1 VIGVWDAFPVAPGHA
16 LLVPKRHVRSWFDA
30 SVEERLALTKAIDV
44 ARFAIEANFHADGYN
59 IGINSGEA
67 AGQTIFHLHVHVIP
81 RIIGDVLDPRGGVR
95 HVIPHKGNYLV
106 PSVSLNPKIAYPKAL
121 FTGGAE
127 DPLFP
132 HLVKHLADSQ
142 SADLAVAF
150 TMRSGLELL
159 QPHLQDLLDR
169 GGSLQVLTGDYLGT
183 TDPDALLR
191 LLDLAGNVRCRVYEA
206 DRNDAKRL
214 ASNSF
219 HPKAYIFRHRDGSCA
234 AFIGSSN
241 LSEMA
246 LKSGVEWNYRALDSK
261 DPSGLREAFEAFD
274 RLFNDPRTVEL
285 TPDWIEEY
293 RSRRPAIKAAPVQIE
308 VIDEPPPVIPEP
320 HKIQAEA
327 LERLRETRAA
337 GNLAGLVVLATGLGK
352 TWLSAFDS
360 AVSKRVLF
368 VAHREEI
375 LTQALETFRLIRP
388 HDVLGRFTGE
398 EKAASAS
405 VLFAS
410 IQTLSRQVH
419 LERFRNDEFDYII
432 VDEFHH
438 AEAHTYRRLINYF
451 TPKFLLG
458 LTATPERT
466 DGADLL
472 TLCGN
477 NLVYRCDIAEGI
489 RADLLCPFRYFG
501 VPDLVDYRN
510 IPWRNKR
517 FDENELTNAV
527 ATQARAQNALEQY
540 QKRGGKRTLAFCV
553 STRHADFM
561 ADFLRAK
568 GIEAVAVHSGQ
579 SSAPRA
585 ESLQKLKD
593 GTLSMICTVDMFN
606 EGVDVRELD
615 TVMMLRPTESRIVW
629 LQQFGRGLRRSD
641 PDKKLTVIDYIGN
654 HRAFLLKPQALF
666 GLQPGDR
673 EIYNLML
680 RLDSGTAE
688 LPPGCEVTYELEV
701 KDILKSLLRV
711 GASATEILKNRYED
725 FLETFG
731 VRPSA
736 MELYQ
741 EGYNPRAM
749 RKDFGSW
756 LGFVNAQNGLSDQEQ
771 KAFSLLSP
779 FLESLE
785 ATEMSKSYKM
795 IVLTA
800 MLNRNSLPGSISL
813 SDLASEVRRLARRD
827 SRIAVDFGDALT
839 SDQSLES
846 HLRRNPIDAW
856 IGGKGTAGTKFFTFE
871 NETFR
876 SELNVPESSVAS
888 GQELIREI
896 VDWRLAEY
904 FARPIATN
912 RKQFVLKVSH
922 SGGNPI
928 LFLPDRDTNPDL
940 PEGWTE
946 IHVDGETLRANFV
959 KIALNIVEGAS
970 GEGNVLSQ
978 VLRKWFGED
987 AGLPG
992 TRHQVILKLEPDGWS
1007 LTPLGM
1013 NAVSIQPYRRYRRDA
1028 IPSLFGL
1035 QYSQMAWGQGFVPQ
1049 GKHVFLFVTLDKT
1062 EHVEAFQYRDHFLS
1076 PNEFEWQSQ
1085 NRTTQQSN
1093 HGQLIKDHDQ
1103 LGVTIH
1109 LFVRAKAKTREGK
1122 GESFLYCG
1130 PLDFESWTGENPI
1143 TVRWRLR
1150 AEVPAPLRGEL
1161 GVPGFNGETVLRQL

>member
-1 VIGVWDAFPVAPGHA
+1 M
-16 LLVPKRHVRSWFDA
+16 
-30 SVEERLALTKAIDV
+30 EERLALTKAIDV

-67 AGQTIFHLHVHVIP
+67 AGQTIFHLHLHVIP
-81 RIIGDVLDPRGGVR
+81 RVIGDVLDPRGGVR
-95 HVIPHKGNYLV
+95 HVIPHKGNYLAS
-106 PSVSLNPKIAYPKAL
+106 SVSPDPARVDHPRAL
-121 FTGGAE
+121 FTGGHE

-142 SADLAVAF
+142 SADMAVAF

-169 GGSLQVLTGDYLGT
+169 GGALRVLTGDYLGT

-214 ASNSF
+214 STSSF
-219 HPKAYIFRHRDGSCA
+219 HPKAYIFQHRDGSCA

-246 LKSGVEWNYRALDSK
+246 LKSGIEWNYRALDSK
-261 DPSGLREAFEAFD
+261 DPSGLREAFDAFD

-285 TPDWIEEY
+285 TPDWIETY
-293 RSRRPAIKAAPVQIE
+293 RSRRPAIKAAPLQIE

-327 LERLRETRAA
+327 LERLRETR
-337 GNLAGLVVLATGLGK
+337 GEGHVAGLVVLATGLGK

-360 AVSKRVLF
+360 AVFKRVLF

-419 LERFRNDEFDYII
+419 LDRFRSDEFDYIV

-438 AEAHTYRRLINYF
+438 AEAQTYRRLIDYF

-510 IPWRNKR
+510 IPWRNKK
-517 FDENELTNAV
+517 FDEDELTNAV
-527 ATQARAQNALEQY
+527 ATQARAQNALEQH

-568 GIEAVAVHSGQ
+568 GIAAVAVHSGQ

-593 GTLSMICTVDMFN
+593 GILSIICTVDMFN
-606 EGVDVRELD
+606 EGVDVPELD

-641 PDKKLTVIDYIGN
+641 PEKKLAVIDYIGN

-673 EIYNLML
+673 EIYNLLL
-680 RLDSGTAE
+680 RLESGTAE

-701 KDILKSLLRV
+701 KYILRSLLRV
-711 GASATEILKNRYED
+711 GGTAPDILKARYQD

-736 MELYQ
+736 MELYE
-741 EGYNPRAM
+741 EGYSPRTM

-756 LGFVNAQNGLSDQEQ
+756 LGFVNAQGGLSNNEVA
-771 KAFSLLSP
+771 AFNTLSP

-785 ATEMSKSYKM
+785 TTEMSKSYKM
-795 IVLTA
+795 VVVTA

-813 SDLASEVRRLARRD
+813 SDLAGEVRRLARRD
-827 SRIAVDFGDALT
+827 SRIAEDFGDALD
-839 SDQSLES
+839 SDQSLEA
-846 HLRRNPIDAW
+846 HLRRNPIEAW
-856 IGGKGTAGTKFFTFE
+856 IGGKGTAGTKYFSFEGGTFQ
-871 NETFR
+871 
-876 SELNVPESSVAS
+876 SQLNIPDSSVTPA
-888 GQELIREI
+888 QELVREI

-904 FARPIATN
+904 FARTIATN
-912 RKQFVLKVSH
+912 GKQSVLKVSH
-922 SGGNPI
+922 SNGNPI
-928 LFLPDRDTNPDL
+928 LFFDRDKNPDL

-946 IHVDGETLRANFV
+946 VRFDGEILRANFV
-959 KIALNIVEGAS
+959 KIALNVVEGAS
-970 GEGNVLSQ
+970 GEGNVLPQ
-978 VLRKWFGED
+978 ILRKWFGED

-992 TRHQVILKLEPDGWS
+992 TRHQVILKLEQAGWS
-1007 LTPLGM
+1007 MTPLGM
-1013 NAVSIQPYRRYRRDA
+1013 NAVSIQPYRRYKRDA
-1028 IPSLFGL
+1028 IPNLFGL
-1035 QYSQMAWGQGFVPQ
+1035 QYTQMAWGQGFVPQ
-1049 GKHVFLFVTLDKT
+1049 GKHVCLFVTPLAVT
-1062 EHVEAFQYRDHFLS
+1062 
-1076 PNEFEWQSQ
+1076 Q
-1085 NRTTQQSN
+1085 NR
-1093 HGQLIKDHDQ
+1093 
-1103 LGVTIH
+1103 
-1109 LFVRAKAKTREGK
+1109 
-1122 GESFLYCG
+1122 
-1130 PLDFESWTGENPI
+1130 P
-1143 TVRWRLR
+1143 
-1150 AEVPAPLRGEL
+1150 
-1161 GVPGFNGETVLRQL
+1161 

>member
-1 VIGVWDAFPVAPGHA
+1 M
-16 LLVPKRHVRSWFDA
+16 L
-30 SVEERLALTKAIDV
+30 
-44 ARFAIEANFHADGYN
+44 
-59 IGINSGEA
+59 
-67 AGQTIFHLHVHVIP
+67 
-81 RIIGDVLDPRGGVR
+81 
-95 HVIPHKGNYLV
+95 
-106 PSVSLNPKIAYPKAL
+106 
-121 FTGGAE
+121 
-127 DPLFP
+127 
-132 HLVKHLADSQ
+132 
-142 SADLAVAF
+142 
-150 TMRSGLELL
+150 
-159 QPHLQDLLDR
+159 
-169 GGSLQVLTGDYLGT
+169 
-183 TDPDALLR
+183 
-191 LLDLAGNVRCRVYEA
+191 
-206 DRNDAKRL
+206 
-214 ASNSF
+214 
-219 HPKAYIFRHRDGSCA
+219 
-234 AFIGSSN
+234 
-241 LSEMA
+241 
-246 LKSGVEWNYRALDSK
+246 
-261 DPSGLREAFEAFD
+261 
-274 RLFNDPRTVEL
+274 
-285 TPDWIEEY
+285 
-293 RSRRPAIKAAPVQIE
+293 KAAPAQIE
-308 VIDEPPPVIPEP
+308 VLDEPPPVIPNP

-327 LERLRETRAA
+327 LELLQETRAD
-337 GNLAGLVVLATGLGK
+337 GHIAGLVVLATGLGK

-360 AVSKRVLF
+360 AAYKRVLF

-388 HDVLGRFTGE
+388 HDVLGRYTGE

-419 LERFRNDEFDYII
+419 LDRFRKDEFDYII

-438 AEAHTYRRLINYF
+438 AEAHTYRRLIDYF

-477 NLVYRCDIAEGI
+477 NLVYRCDIAKGI
-489 RADLLCPFRYFG
+489 SDQLLCPFRYFG

-561 ADFLRAK
+561 ADFFREK
-568 GIEAVAVHSGQ
+568 GVASVAVHSAQ
-579 SSAPRA
+579 TSAPRS

-593 GTLSMICTVDMFN
+593 GTLSVICTVDMFN
-606 EGVDVRELD
+606 EGVDVPELD

-641 PDKKLTVIDYIGN
+641 PEKKLAVIDYIGN

-666 GLQPGDR
+666 DLQPGDR
-673 EIYNLML
+673 EIYNLIQ
-680 RLDSGTAE
+680 RLESGTAE

-701 KDILKSLLRV
+701 KDILRSLLRV
-711 GASATEILKNRYED
+711 GGTAADVLRARYQD

-736 MELYQ
+736 MELSL
-741 EGYNPRAM
+741 EGYSPRTM

-756 LGFVNAQNGLSDQEQ
+756 LGFVNAQDGLSSDEQ
-771 KAFSLLSP
+771 AAFNALSP

-785 ATEMSKSYKM
+785 TTEMSKSYKM
-795 IVLTA
+795 VVLTA

-813 SDLASEVRRLARRD
+813 SDLAGEVRRLARRD
-827 SRIAVDFGDALT
+827 SRIAEDFGDALD
-839 SDQSLES
+839 SDQSLEA
-846 HLRRNPIDAW
+846 HLRRNPIEAW
-856 IGGKGTAGTKFFTFE
+856 IGGKGTAGTKYFSFE
-871 NETFR
+871 SGRFR
-876 SELNVPESSVAS
+876 SELNIPDSSVTAA
-888 GQELIREI
+888 QELVREI

-904 FARPIATN
+904 FARPIATDG
-912 RKQFVLKVSH
+912 RQFPLKVSH
-922 SGGNPI
+922 SSGSPI

-946 IHVDGETLRANFV
+946 VRIDGEVFRANFV
-959 KIALNIVEGAS
+959 KVALNVVEGAS
-970 GEGNVLSQ
+970 SEGNLLPRI
-978 VLRKWFGED
+978 LRKWFGED

-992 TRHQVILKLEPDGWS
+992 TRHQVILKLDQDGWS
-1007 LTPLGM
+1007 LAPLGM
-1013 NAVSIQPYRRYRRDA
+1013 NAVSIPPYHRYRRDA
-1028 IPSLFGL
+1028 IPGLFGL

-1085 NRTTQQSN
+1085 NRTTQKSH

-1109 LFVRAKAKTREGK
+1109 LFVRAKAKTLKGK
-1122 GESFLYCG
+1122 GETFLYCG
-1130 PLDFESWTGENPI
+1130 PVDFESWSGEKPI
-1143 TVRWRLR
+1143 TVKWKLR
-1150 AEVPAPLRGEL
+1150 AEVPAPLREEL
-1161 GVPGFNGETVLRQL
+1161 GVPGSQEKSS